1 MVDSVLQNQ
10 KSPFMVVLE
19 NLREKY
25 TEPSKPPTESFDPP
39 FQGQDVRTCSQTL
52 HRMAEQTESDLDT
65 EMFALLD
72 DRSAED
78 SSATLALVMQDEEN
92 AGEVTIETVRVD
104 LSLVS
109 SILATWMAKGD
120 NMDELQAQAD
130 SSPDGVVRE

>member
-1 MVDSVLQNQ
+1 
-10 KSPFMVVLE
+10 
-19 NLREKY
+19 
-25 TEPSKPPTESFDPP
+25 
-39 FQGQDVRTCSQTL
+39 
-52 HRMAEQTESDLDT
+52 MAEQTESDLDT

-78 SSATLALVMQDEEN
+78 SSATLVLVMQDEEN